1 MERGGPLSGY
11 VLCAVEG
18 GDAGDTGGQAA
29 KMGVVGSSGDDG
41 RCRTQG
47 VWKTG
52 DEMVTEREVEQVR
65 KIKRR

>member
-1 MERGGPLSGY
+1 MD
-11 VLCAVEG
+11 G

-47 VWKTG
+47 AWMTG
-52 DEMVTEREVEQVR
+52 DEIGDGKARGAEAEDQKKVS
-65 KIKRR
+65 